1 MVMKGGVI
9 RRFFVNLV
17 CGIIPNKDKRKK
29 ARVVMNSNMV
39 GYLRFIHKNIGA
51 PITKVKTFV
60 GYQARNLIIG
70 VNNKWVFKFPL
81 RRDDSNELALREKRI
96 VDALAPF
103 SPVAIPDVEIYKYRG
118 CVVRRYEYIQGSTL
132 RGLPTHAVMQNM
144 DKLASQVARFMYD
157 IAMADPEQIL
167 DLKPAPDM
175 QPGYM
180 CGWCQGDI
188 CDNFMVNPD
197 TMDVI
202 AFIDWEDAKFFDFSH
217 LFHAEKRSPAREF
230 MLAVERE
237 YKKLYGKK

>member
-1 MVMKGGVI
+1 M
-9 RRFFVNLV
+9 
-17 CGIIPNKDKRKK
+17 
-29 ARVVMNSNMV
+29 
-39 GYLRFIHKNIGA
+39 KNI
-51 PITKVKTFV
+51 
-60 GYQARNLIIG
+60 
-70 VNNKWVFKFPL
+70 
-81 RRDDSNELALREKRI
+81 
-96 VDALAPF
+96 
-103 SPVAIPDVEIYKYRG
+103 
-118 CVVRRYEYIQGSTL
+118 
-132 RGLPTHAVMQNM
+132 

-157 IAMADPEQIL
+157 IAMADPDEIR

-175 QPGYM
+175 RPGYM

-217 LFHAEKRSPAREF
+217 LFHVEKRSPAREF